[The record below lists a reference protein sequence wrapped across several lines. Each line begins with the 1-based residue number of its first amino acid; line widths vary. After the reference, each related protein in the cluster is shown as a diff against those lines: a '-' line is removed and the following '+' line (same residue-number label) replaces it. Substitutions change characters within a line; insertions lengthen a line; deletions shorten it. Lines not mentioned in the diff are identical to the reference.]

1 MYLSQLELLT
11 EQQQSHPAIAFCT
24 QLDRHLM
31 VGSYDQVMS
40 AASLPPVD
48 YYSFFLKSLLETVR
62 INIGECA
69 AASYTSLSVTE
80 ATQILMFGSEK
91 ETVEFIQTSYPD
103 WTVSGNTVSLQ
114 GSKVAKSHEI
124 PSLKLISQTL
134 SYATEL
140 ERIV

>member
-1 MYLSQLELLT
+1 MSQLELLT

-24 QLDRHLM
+24 KLDQHLM

-40 AASLPPVD
+40 AASVPPVD

-69 AASYTSLSVTE
+69 AASYTSLTVAE
-80 ATQILMFGSEK
+80 ATKILMFATEK
-91 ETVEFIQTSYPD
+91 ETIEFIKTNYPG
-103 WTVSGNTVSLQ
+103 WVITGNNVSLQ
-114 GSKVAKSHEI
+114 GTKTAKSNEI

-134 SYATEL
+134 TYATEL

>member
-1 MYLSQLELLT
+1 MQLELLT

-40 AASLPPVD
+40 AAALPPVE

-62 INIGECA
+62 INVGDCA
-69 AASYTSLSVTE
+69 AASYTSLAVSE
-80 ATQILMFGSEK
+80 ATKILMFGTDK
-91 ETVEFIQTSYPD
+91 ETVEFIAATYPD
-103 WTVSGNTVSLQ
+103 WTVNGNTITLQ
-114 GSKVAKSHEI
+114 GSKGTKSSEI

>member
-1 MYLSQLELLT
+1 
-11 EQQQSHPAIAFCT
+11 
-24 QLDRHLM
+24 M

-69 AASYTSLSVTE
+69 AASYTSLTVAE
-80 ATQILMFGSEK
+80 ATKILMFGSEK
-91 ETVEFIQTSYPD
+91 ETVEFIQTNYPD
-103 WTVSGNTVSLQ
+103 WTISGNTTISLQ
-114 GSKVAKSHEI
+114 GSKAAKSNEI
-124 PSLKLISQTL
+124 PSLKLIAQTL